1 MKVLFERCS
10 FWPEGSGSVLVV
22 DGRIERVSSSETQPV
37 PSDATRLDAG
47 WGTLLPG
54 LVDSH
59 CHPFELGW
67 LRRNVDLRGTSNIT
81 ALRMRVSAR
90 VQRTPPG
97 EWIAGMGWDHEA
109 FAEQRLPSRSDIDD
123 ISQGNPVILGRVCGH
138 IGLLNSRAIDALGL
152 EPARGEEYDRDGE
165 GRLTGIVRE
174 QALVD
179 AYSKMP
185 RDSAFDCMADLSAV
199 EFEAAR
205 NGLTCLHNIVSPEG
219 YREEIDALLSLAD
232 EGRLLLH
239 HRVYV
244 PPKALHMVKAANDK
258 LKGSRAR
265 INGVKLFAD
274 GSLGARTAA
283 LREPYTDDPNNSG
296 LLRYSDEEMSRMVE
310 RADSL
315 GLQVIIHAIGDRA
328 VEQAID
334 SLSAVTGAGN
344 PGRHRIEHASLLPGD
359 LRSRVGKSGI
369 RLAVQPCFI
378 TSDTWAERRIGAE
391 RVRDL
396 YPLRSIVSEGIV
408 SSGGSDAPVENLSP
422 VLGMWS
428 AMSGRPGQQA
438 ESLDLGEA
446 VRIYTQNAAANGFDE
461 PVALREDAR
470 ADLTLLDS
478 DVRNMHPALLRKV
491 SVAATLAGGEL
502 VYSTLG

>member
-10 FWPEGSGSVLVV
+10 FWPEGSGSVFVV

-37 PSDATRLDAG
+37 PSDAARLDAS

-90 VQRTPPG
+90 AQRTPPG
-97 EWIAGMGWDHEA
+97 AWIAGMGWDHEA
-109 FAEQRLPSRSDIDD
+109 FAERRLPSRSDIDD
-123 ISQGNPVILGRVCGH
+123 VSQGRPVILGRVCGH
-138 IGLLNSRAIDALGL
+138 IGLLNSRAIEALGL
-152 EPARGEEYDRDGE
+152 EPARGEEYDRDAE

-185 RDSAFDCMADLSAV
+185 RDSASDCMADLSAV

-205 NGLTCLHNIVSPEG
+205 CGLNCLHNVVSPDG
-219 YREEIDALLSLAD
+219 YKEELEALTQLARN
-232 EGRLLLH
+232 GRLMLR

-244 PPKALHMVKAANDK
+244 PPDAIGGIKAANEK
-258 LKGSRAR
+258 LKSTRAR

-283 LREPYTDDPNNSG
+283 LREPYSDDPGNSG
-296 LLRYSDEEMSRMVE
+296 LLRYEEEELSALAASADEE
-310 RADSL
+310 

-328 VEQAID
+328 VEQAIGA
-334 SLSAVTGAGN
+334 LAAVSGSRN
-344 PGRHRIEHASLLPGD
+344 PRGHRIEHASVLPRD
-359 LRSRVGKSGI
+359 LRARVKKHSI
-369 RLAVQPCFI
+369 RLAVQPSFI
-378 TSDTWAERRIGAE
+378 ASDTWAERRLGSE

-396 YPLRSIVSEGIV
+396 YPLNSILSEGIV
-408 SSGGSDAPVENLSP
+408 ASGGSDAPVESLSP
-422 VLGMWS
+422 ILGVWA
-428 AMSGRPGQQA
+428 AMAGRPAQSP
-438 ESLDLGEA
+438 ESLTLDKALQ
-446 VRIYTQNAAANGFDE
+446 IYTRNAASNGLDE
-461 PVALREDAR
+461 PVVLKEGSQ

-478 DVRNMHPALLRKV
+478 DIRGMHPALLRKV
-491 SVAATLAGGEL
+491 TAAATVVAGEL
-502 VYSTLG
+502 VYSSFE